1 MEDKI
6 AAIAQRI
13 RTLRDILEIPVAEM
27 AQTTGVSEQEY
38 QDLEDGKGDFSFTFL
53 YQCAER
59 FGVDLVEIL
68 TGDSPKLSFY
78 SVVRNGQGQIG
89 RAHV

>member
-38 QDLEDGKGDFSFTFL
+38 QDLEEGKGDFSFTF
-53 YQCAER
+53 
-59 FGVDLVEIL
+59 
-68 TGDSPKLSFY
+68 
-78 SVVRNGQGQIG
+78 
-89 RAHV
+89 